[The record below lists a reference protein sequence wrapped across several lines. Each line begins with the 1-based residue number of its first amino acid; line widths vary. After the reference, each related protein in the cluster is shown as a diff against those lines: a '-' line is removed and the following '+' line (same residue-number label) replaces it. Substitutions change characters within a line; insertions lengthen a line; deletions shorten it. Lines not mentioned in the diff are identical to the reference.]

1 MTMTTWLRIGIRNLW
16 RSRLRLGLVAA
27 LIGAPFFLLLV
38 MQSIGDAVQRQTETL
53 KQNVN
58 NTLQLRARGS
68 MGHVNM
74 VGNADILPQ
83 DALAKVK
90 GVAHVAKVEPYL
102 LAMTPTEG
110 HNFAMVVGVDPGD
123 TRRLESHGEA
133 GNPKILSGRD
143 LTFDDRGK
151 AVAIIGQGLAKWAGI
166 EPEALEAGNEAATL
180 TLDLRRTHP
189 VIFALDRAPA
199 TFTVVGIYASG
210 YVFGD
215 LQLFTPL
222 DTFREVYGVPEG
234 ISWLYVRADSAE
246 NLAAV
251 ERQLR
256 AMLGDIADIISPTTV
271 AQFQSSASAAVQRLA
286 NSGTALSALLMVL
299 VVFFVMLL
307 VVRQRA
313 WEIGTLK
320 AIGASNSGIVAS
332 FLTEAVL
339 LCAVGAVAGAVLF
352 ALWGGALAQLVFGLG
367 VSPFLPTQYAGLAT
381 TLALAPRFDTTTL
394 AALIGA
400 SLLAALGGSAWGIW
414 QIVRLSPME
423 AIHHE

>member
-1 MTMTTWLRIGIRNLW
+1 MTMVGIGIRNLW
-16 RSRLRLGLVAA
+16 RSKLRLGLVAA

-74 VGNADILPQ
+74 VGNEAILPQ
-83 DALAKVK
+83 DTLVTVQ
-90 GVAHVAKVEPYL
+90 GVEHVAKVEPYL

-133 GNPKILSGRD
+133 GNPKILFGRD

-151 AVAIIGQGLAKWAGI
+151 PVAIIGQGVAKWAGI
-166 EPEALEAGNEAATL
+166 KPEALDGGKEAATL
-180 TLDLRRTHP
+180 TLDLKHTHP
-189 VIFALDRAPA
+189 VIFALDRAPV
-199 TFTVVGIYASG
+199 TFTIVGIYASG

-215 LQLFTPL
+215 MQLFTPL
-222 DTFREVYGVPEG
+222 DTFRKAYGVPDG
-234 ISWLYVRADSAE
+234 ISWLYVRADSSE
-246 NLAAV
+246 NLVAV
-251 ERQLR
+251 ERQVR

-271 AQFQSSASAAVQRLA
+271 AEFQSTATAAVQRLA
-286 NSGTALSALLMVL
+286 NGGTALSALLMVL

-307 VVRQRA
+307 VVRERA

-320 AIGASNSGIVAS
+320 AIGASDSGIVTS
-332 FLTEAVL
+332 FLIEAVL
-339 LCAVGAVAGAVLF
+339 LCAVGAIAGALLF
-352 ALWGGALAQLVFGLG
+352 AMLGGALAQLVFRLG
-367 VSPFLPTQYAGLAT
+367 VSPFLPAQYSSLAA
-381 TLALAPRFDTTTL
+381 TLSLAPRFDTTTL
-394 AALIGA
+394 AILIGA
-400 SLLAALGGSAWGIW
+400 SVVAALGGSAWGIW
-414 QIVRLSPME
+414 QIVKLSPME
-423 AIHHE
+423 AIREGGHE

>member
-1 MTMTTWLRIGIRNLW
+1 MTMLRIGIRNLW
-16 RSRLRLGLVAA
+16 RSKLRLVLVAA

-38 MQSIGDAVQRQTETL
+38 MQSIGDAVQRQTEIL

-74 VGNADILPQ
+74 VGNEDILPQ
-83 DALAKVK
+83 NALAKVK
-90 GVAHVAKVEPYL
+90 SVEHVAKAEPYL

-110 HNFAMVVGVDPGD
+110 HNFAMVVGVDPKD

-133 GNPKILSGRD
+133 GNPRILFGRD
-143 LTFDDRGK
+143 LGDEDRGK
-151 AVAIIGQGLAKWAGI
+151 RVAIAGQGVAKWAGI
-166 EPEALEAGNEAATL
+166 KPEELGRATL
-180 TLDLRRTHP
+180 TLDLKRTHP
-189 VIFALDRAPA
+189 VIFALERSPV

-215 LQLFTPL
+215 MQLFTPL
-222 DTFREVYGVPEG
+222 DTFREAYGVPEG
-234 ISWLYVRADSAE
+234 ISWLYVRADSAD
-246 NLAAV
+246 NLPAV
-251 ERQLR
+251 ERRLR
-256 AMLGDIADIISPTTV
+256 ALLGDVADIISPTTV
-271 AQFQSSASAAVQRLA
+271 AEFQTTATAAVQRLA
-286 NSGTALSALLMVL
+286 ASGIALSALLMVV

-307 VVRQRA
+307 VVRERA

-320 AIGASNSGIVAS
+320 AIGASDLGIVAS

-339 LCAVGAVAGAVLF
+339 LCAIGALAGALLF

-367 VSPFLPTQYAGLAT
+367 VSPFLPAQYSSLAA
-381 TLALAPRFDTTTL
+381 TLSLTPKFGTTTL
-394 AALIGA
+394 AVLIGA
-400 SLLAALGGSAWGIW
+400 SVFAALAGSAWGIR

-423 AIHHE
+423 AIRHE

>member
-1 MTMTTWLRIGIRNLW
+1 MTMVRIGVRNLW
-16 RSRLRLGLVAA
+16 RSKLRLALVAA

-38 MQSIGDAVQRQTETL
+38 MQSIGDAVQRQTEIL

-74 VGNADILPQ
+74 VGNEDILPQ
-83 DALAKVK
+83 DTLAKVK
-90 GVAHVAKVEPYL
+90 GIEHVAKVEPYL
-102 LAMTPTEG
+102 LAMTPTAG

-133 GNPKILSGRD
+133 GNPRILAGRD
-143 LTFDDRGK
+143 LTDADRGK
-151 AVAIIGQGLAKWAGI
+151 PVAIIGQGVAQWAGI
-166 EPEALEAGNEAATL
+166 KPEALGRATL
-180 TLDLRRTHP
+180 TLDLQRTHP

-215 LQLFTPL
+215 LQLFIPL
-222 DTFREVYGVPEG
+222 DTFRNVYGVPEG
-234 ISWLYVRADSAE
+234 ISWLYVRADSAD
-246 NLAAV
+246 NLPAV

-271 AQFQSSASAAVQRLA
+271 AEFQTTATAAVRRLA
-286 NSGTALSALLMVL
+286 NSGIVLSAVLMVL

-307 VVRQRA
+307 VVRSRA
-313 WEIGTLK
+313 REIGTLK
-320 AIGASNSGIVAS
+320 AIGASDAGIVAG

-339 LCAVGAVAGAVLF
+339 LCAVGAVAGALLF
-352 ALWGGALAQLVFGLG
+352 AIWGGVLAQLVFRLG
-367 VSPFLPTQYAGLAT
+367 VGPFLPAQYGGLAATLSLAPRFGAT
-381 TLALAPRFDTTTL
+381 TLAVV
-394 AALIGA
+394 IGA
-400 SLLAALGGSAWGIW
+400 SAVAALGGSAWGIR
-414 QIVRLSPME
+414 QIIRLSPME
-423 AIHHE
+423 AMRNE

>member
-1 MTMTTWLRIGIRNLW
+1 MTMVRIGIRNLW
-16 RSRLRLGLVAA
+16 RSKLRLVLVAA

-38 MQSIGDAVQRQTETL
+38 MQSIGDAVERQTEIL

-74 VGNADILPQ
+74 MGNEDILPQ
-83 DALAKVK
+83 DTLAKVK
-90 GVAHVAKVEPYL
+90 GIEHVANVEPYL

-123 TRRLESHGEA
+123 TRRLESHGEV
-133 GNPKILSGRD
+133 GNPTILSGRD
-143 LTFDDRGK
+143 LTGDDRGK
-151 AVAIIGQGLAKWAGI
+151 PVAIVGQGVAKWAGI
-166 EPEALEAGNEAATL
+166 KPEALGRTTL
-180 TLDLRRTHP
+180 TLDLKRTHP
-189 VIFALDRAPA
+189 VIFPLDRPPA

-215 LQLFTPL
+215 MQIFTPL
-222 DTFREVYGVPEG
+222 DTFREAYGVPQG
-234 ISWLYVRADSAE
+234 ISWLYVRADSAD
-246 NLAAV
+246 NLPAV

-271 AQFQSSASAAVQRLA
+271 AEFQSTATAAVQRLA
-286 NSGTALSALLMVL
+286 NSGIVLSALLMVL

-307 VVRQRA
+307 VVRERA
-313 WEIGTLK
+313 REIGTLK
-320 AIGASNSGIVAS
+320 AIGASDAGIVVS

-339 LCAVGAVAGAVLF
+339 LCAVGAVAGALLF
-352 ALWGGALAQLVFGLG
+352 AIWGGVLAQLVFRLG
-367 VSPFLPTQYAGLAT
+367 VGPFLPAQYSSLAATLSLAPRFGAT
-381 TLALAPRFDTTTL
+381 TLAV
-394 AALIGA
+394 LIGA
-400 SLLAALGGSAWGIW
+400 SVVAALGGSAWGIR

-423 AIHHE
+423 AMRNE

>member
-1 MTMTTWLRIGIRNLW
+1 MTMLRVGARNLW
-16 RSRLRLGLVAA
+16 RSKLRLVIVAA

-38 MQSIGDAVQRQTETL
+38 MQSIGDAVERQTETL

-74 VGNADILPQ
+74 VGNEDILPH

-90 GVAHVAKVEPYL
+90 AVEHVARVEPYL

-110 HNFAMVVGVDPGD
+110 HNFAMIVGVDPRD

-133 GNPKILSGRD
+133 GNPKILFGRD
-143 LTFDDRGK
+143 LTDEDRRK
-151 AVAIIGQGLAKWAGI
+151 RIAIVGQGVARWAGI
-166 EPEALEAGNEAATL
+166 KPEDVGRATL
-180 TLDLRRTHP
+180 MLDLKRTHP
-189 VIFALDRAPA
+189 AIFALDRPPV
-199 TFTVVGIYASG
+199 TVTVVGIYASG

-215 LQLFTPL
+215 MQIFMPL
-222 DTFREVYGVPEG
+222 DTFREAYGVPQG
-234 ISWLYVRADSAE
+234 ISWLYVRADSAD
-246 NLAAV
+246 NLPAV

-256 AMLGDIADIISPTTV
+256 AVLGDVADIISPTTV
-271 AQFQSSASAAVQRLA
+271 AEFQTTATGAVQRLA
-286 NSGTALSALLMVL
+286 ASGIALSAALMVV

-307 VVRQRA
+307 VVRERA

-320 AIGASNSGIVAS
+320 AIGGSDSGIVAA

-339 LCAVGAVAGAVLF
+339 LTAIGALTAAVLF
-352 ALWGGALAQLVFGLG
+352 ALWGGPLAQLVFGLG
-367 VSPFLPTQYAGLAT
+367 VSPFLPSHYS
-381 TLALAPRFDTTTL
+381 TLANSLSLAPRFGAGTL
-394 AALIGA
+394 AVLVGA
-400 SLLAALGGSAWGIW
+400 CLFAALAGSAWGIR

-423 AIHHE
+423 AIRHE

>member
-1 MTMTTWLRIGIRNLW
+1 MSMTMIRIGIRNLW
-16 RSRLRLGLVAA
+16 RGKLRLGLVAV

-74 VGNADILPQ
+74 VGNAAILPQ
-83 DALAKVK
+83 DTLAKVQ
-90 GVAHVAKVEPYL
+90 GAEHVAKVEPYL

-133 GNPKILSGRD
+133 GNPKILFGRD
-143 LTFDDRGK
+143 LTLEDRGK
-151 AVAIIGQGLAKWAGI
+151 PVAIVGQGVAKWAGI
-166 EPEALEAGNEAATL
+166 KPETLQGGKKAPTL
-180 TLDLRRTHP
+180 TLDLQRTHP
-189 VIFALDRAPA
+189 VIFGLGRAPV

-215 LQLFTPL
+215 MQLFTPL
-222 DTFREVYGVPEG
+222 DTFRQAYGVPQG
-234 ISWLYVRADSAE
+234 ISWLYVRADSSE
-246 NLAAV
+246 NLAAL

-271 AQFQSSASAAVQRLA
+271 AEFQSTATAAVQRLA
-286 NSGTALSALLMVL
+286 HGGTALSGALMVL

-307 VVRQRA
+307 VVRERA

-320 AIGASNSGIVAS
+320 AIGASNTGIVAA

-339 LCAVGAVAGAVLF
+339 LCAVGAVAGALLF
-352 ALWGGALAQLVFGLG
+352 AMLGGALAQLVFRLG
-367 VSPFLPTQYAGLAT
+367 VSPFLPSQYGSLAATLSLTPQFGAT
-381 TLALAPRFDTTTL
+381 TLAV
-394 AALIGA
+394 LIGA
-400 SLLAALGGSAWGIW
+400 SAVAALGGSAWGIW
-414 QIVRLSPME
+414 QIVKLSPME
-423 AIHHE
+423 AIRHE

>member
-1 MTMTTWLRIGIRNLW
+1 MTMLRIGVRNLW
-16 RSRLRLGLVAA
+16 RSKLRLVLVAV

-68 MGHVNM
+68 MGHINM
-74 VGNADILPQ
+74 VGNEDILPH

-90 GVAHVAKVEPYL
+90 SVQHVARVEPYL

-110 HNFAMVVGVDPGD
+110 HNFAMVIGVDPKD

-133 GNPKILSGRD
+133 GNPKILFGRD
-143 LTFDDRGK
+143 LNEEDRGK
-151 AVAIIGQGLAKWAGI
+151 PVAIVGQGVAKWAGI
-166 EPEALEAGNEAATL
+166 RPEDLVNAKL
-180 TLDLRRTHP
+180 TLDLKRTHP
-189 VIFALDRAPA
+189 VIFALDRPPI
-199 TFTVVGIYASG
+199 TLDVVGIYASG

-215 LQLFTPL
+215 MQVFMPI
-222 DTFREVYGVPEG
+222 DTFRKAYGVPEG
-234 ISWLYVRADSAE
+234 ISWLYVRADSSE
-246 NLAAV
+246 NLPAV

-256 AMLGDIADIISPTTV
+256 AMLGDVADIISPTTV
-271 AQFQSSASAAVQRLA
+271 AEFQTTATAAVRRLA
-286 NSGTALSALLMVL
+286 NSGIGLSAVLMVI

-307 VVRQRA
+307 VVRDRA

-320 AIGASNSGIVAS
+320 AIGASDVGIITS

-339 LCAVGAVAGAVLF
+339 LCAIGALAAALLF
-352 ALWGGALAQLVFGLG
+352 ALWGGPLAQLVFGLG
-367 VSPFLPTQYAGLAT
+367 VSPFLPAHYSSLASTLSLAPQFGAT
-381 TLALAPRFDTTTL
+381 TLVV
-394 AALIGA
+394 LIGA
-400 SLLAALGGSAWGIW
+400 GMFAALTGSAWGIR

-423 AIHHE
+423 AIRHE

>member
-1 MTMTTWLRIGIRNLW
+1 MTMLRIGVRNLW
-16 RSRLRLGLVAA
+16 RSKLRLVLVAA

-38 MQSIGDAVQRQTETL
+38 MQSIGDAVDRQTETL

-74 VGNADILPQ
+74 VGNEDILPQ

-90 GVAHVAKVEPYL
+90 GVEHVAKAEPYL

-110 HNFAMVVGVDPGD
+110 HNFAMVVGVDPRD

-133 GNPKILSGRD
+133 GNPKILFGRD
-143 LTFDDRGK
+143 LSDEDRGK
-151 AVAIIGQGLAKWAGI
+151 RVAIVGQGVAKWTGI
-166 EPEALEAGNEAATL
+166 KPEELGRATL
-180 TLDLRRTHP
+180 TLDLKRTHP
-189 VIFALDRAPA
+189 VIFALERSPV

-215 LQLFTPL
+215 MQLFTPL
-222 DTFREVYGVPEG
+222 DTFREAYGVPEG
-234 ISWLYVRADSAE
+234 ISWLYVRADSAG
-246 NLAAV
+246 NLPAV

-256 AMLGDIADIISPTTV
+256 AMLGDVADIISPTTV
-271 AQFQSSASAAVQRLA
+271 AEFQTTATAAVQRLA
-286 NSGTALSALLMVL
+286 ASGIALSALLMIV

-307 VVRQRA
+307 VVRERA

-320 AIGASNSGIVAS
+320 ALGASDSGIVAS

-339 LCAVGAVAGAVLF
+339 LCAIGALAGAALF
-352 ALWGGALAQLVFGLG
+352 GLWGGPLAQLVFGLG
-367 VSPFLPTQYAGLAT
+367 VSPFLPAHYSSLAN
-381 TLALAPRFDTTTL
+381 TLSLAPQFGTTTL
-394 AALIGA
+394 AFVVGA
-400 SLLAALGGSAWGIW
+400 CVLAALGGSAWGIR
-414 QIVRLSPME
+414 QIVRLSPLE
-423 AIHHE
+423 AIRHE